1 MAAMITIIVILLAG
15 IVCCYGRYTGERG
28 ANRALGQ
35 VLHQAQTERVRFVEA
50 YHWRAEA
57 AANRQREDE
66 ERQPQAERAPS
77 MAICQPLPARNSF
90 RSSTNPFARASLFS
104 PMQGRKTEDPRP
116 ELEEPAAS
124 PEVVADIHREQ
135 ESDEPQPEAASAQNI
150 FEPKPEEAPR
160 PLARQEDAPAARQEL
175 PQRGEVAATVTG
187 KPPVPSRP
195 PMPPRPPVPSKPPTA
210 SRLAGIHSLGRRL
223 KRQAP
228 PPPMRQGSMASVA
241 PNGDPVGKKAAK
253 PEATVAHPDEKIAKP
268 AAKLAVWDPRFTL
281 VRSPLKRT
289 WSMPM
294 GTSLY
299 DERLPVAFMDK
310 WGQMDESFV

>member
-1 MAAMITIIVILLAG
+1 MAAMMTIIVILLAG
-15 IVCCYGRYTGERG
+15 IVCCYGRYAGERG
-28 ANRALGQ
+28 ANRALGH

-66 ERQPQAERAPS
+66 ERQQQAERAPS
-77 MAICQPLPARNSF
+77 MAIFQPLPARNSF

-116 ELEEPAAS
+116 ELKEPVAS

-135 ESDEPQPEAASAQNI
+135 ESGEPQPEAASAQTI

-160 PLARQEDAPAARQEL
+160 PLARQENAPAARQEP
-175 PQRGEVAATVTG
+175 PQRGEVAANVTG
-187 KPPVPSRP
+187 KPPVPIRP
-195 PMPPRPPVPSKPPTA
+195 PMPSVPPKA

-228 PPPMRQGSMASVA
+228 PPPVRQGSMASVA
-241 PNGDPVGKKAAK
+241 PNEDPVGKKDAK
-253 PEATVAHPDEKIAKP
+253 PEATVAHPEEKIAKP

-299 DERLPVAFMDK
+299 DERLPVAFTD
-310 WGQMDESFV
+310 QYPMDESFV

>member
-1 MAAMITIIVILLAG
+1 MAGMMTIILILLAG
-15 IVCCYGRYTGERG
+15 IFYSYARYAGERG

-35 VLHQAQTERVRFVEA
+35 VLYQAQTERAQFMEA

-66 ERQPQAERAPS
+66 ERQRQAEPAA

-90 RSSTNPFARASLFS
+90 RTSTNPFARASLFS
-104 PMQGRKTEDPRP
+104 PMAGRKTEEPRP
-116 ELEEPAAS
+116 ELKEPAAS

-135 ESDEPQPEAASAQNI
+135 ESGEPQPEAASAQTI

-160 PLARQEDAPAARQEL
+160 PLARQEDAPAARQEP
-175 PQRGEVAATVTG
+175 PQRGEVAANVTG
-187 KPPVPSRP
+187 KPPVPIRP
-195 PMPPRPPVPSKPPTA
+195 PMPSKPPMA

-228 PPPMRQGSMASVA
+228 PPPVRQESVA
-241 PNGDPVGKKAAK
+241 PQAKASDAPKEDPVGKKAAK
-253 PEATVAHPDEKIAKP
+253 PEATVAHPEEKIAKL
-268 AAKLAVWDPRFTL
+268 AAKLAVLDPRFTL

-299 DERLPVAFMDK
+299 DERLPVAFTD
-310 WGQMDESFV
+310 QYPMDESYV

>member
-1 MAAMITIIVILLAG
+1 MAGMMTIILILLAG
-15 IVCCYGRYTGERG
+15 IFYSYARYAGERG

-35 VLHQAQTERVRFVEA
+35 VLHQAQTERARFMEA

-66 ERQPQAERAPS
+66 ERQRQAERAPS
-77 MAICQPLPARNSF
+77 MAIFQPLPARNSF

-116 ELEEPAAS
+116 ELEEPVAS

-135 ESDEPQPEAASAQNI
+135 ESGEPQPEAASAQTI

-160 PLARQEDAPAARQEL
+160 PLARQEDAPAARQEP
-175 PQRGEVAATVTG
+175 PQRGEVAANVTG
-187 KPPVPSRP
+187 KPPVPIRP
-195 PMPPRPPVPSKPPTA
+195 PMPSKPPKA

-228 PPPMRQGSMASVA
+228 PPPVRQGSMASVA
-241 PNGDPVGKKAAK
+241 PNEDPVGKKAAK
-253 PEATVAHPDEKIAKP
+253 PEATVAHPEEKIAKP

-299 DERLPVAFMDK
+299 DERLPVAFTD
-310 WGQMDESFV
+310 QYPMDESFV

>member
-1 MAAMITIIVILLAG
+1 MWTMAGMMTIILILLAG
-15 IVCCYGRYTGERG
+15 IFYSYARYAGERG

-66 ERQPQAERAPS
+66 ERQRQAERAPS
-77 MAICQPLPARNSF
+77 MAIFQPLPARNSF

-135 ESDEPQPEAASAQNI
+135 ESGEPQPEAASAQTI

-160 PLARQEDAPAARQEL
+160 PLARQEDAPAARQEP
-175 PQRGEVAATVTG
+175 PQRGEVAANVTG
-187 KPPVPSRP
+187 KPPVPIRP
-195 PMPPRPPVPSKPPTA
+195 PMPSKPPKA

-241 PNGDPVGKKAAK
+241 PNEDPVGKKAAK

-310 WGQMDESFV
+310 WGPMDESFV

>member
-1 MAAMITIIVILLAG
+1 MAGMMTIILILLAG
-15 IVCCYGRYTGERG
+15 IFYSYARYAGERG

-35 VLHQAQTERVRFVEA
+35 VLYQAQTERAQFMEA

-66 ERQPQAERAPS
+66 ERQRQAERAPS
-77 MAICQPLPARNSF
+77 MAIFQPLPARNSF

-135 ESDEPQPEAASAQNI
+135 ESDEPQPEAASAQTI

-160 PLARQEDAPAARQEL
+160 PLARQEDAPAARQEP
-175 PQRGEVAATVTG
+175 PQRGDVAANVTG
-187 KPPVPSRP
+187 KPPVPIRP
-195 PMPPRPPVPSKPPTA
+195 PMPSVPPKA

-228 PPPMRQGSMASVA
+228 PPPTRQDSMASVA
-241 PNGDPVGKKAAK
+241 PKQAPIGEPTQIQAK
-253 PEATVAHPDEKIAKP
+253 IANPDEKIAKSE
-268 AAKLAVWDPRFTL
+268 ATVAKWGAKIVNWDPRFTL

-299 DERLPVAFMDK
+299 DERLPVAFMDQY
-310 WGQMDESFV
+310 QMDESYV